1 MSRMRWWGAG
11 LVVAALG
18 FYAGAVMHPLAFHAR
33 PGAGDPPVR
42 YDSVA
47 IAERAYQQCGKLAA
61 AQKTPCY
68 ESELVPVVRHFGA
81 SRALSVLER
90 LVPQDPDVASE
101 GHAYAHAIGVTAF
114 DAQPDVQATF
124 PACRE
129 IFQSGCY
136 HGVIQAYFM
145 RAASDDSA
153 AVRGVC
159 APWTVPNVYGWLRFQ
174 CTHGLGHGL
183 TMMFDHH
190 LPTAL
195 QRCDFLSD
203 GWDRDSC
210 YGGAFMENIM
220 DATQPK
226 DPMFMQ
232 HAMTTTRVPG
242 PKFKQIDRTDL
253 AYPCSVLDARYQS
266 SCWVNQVSIIEY
278 FAKGDLRITS
288 DGCER
293 APAAFVHLCFIGL
306 GTDLNGYTIGNNDST
321 LAMCGRASERG
332 REWCYVG
339 VAKNIVEVG
348 AQHEKGLVFCRRVP
362 GKVAK
367 QRCYEGVGEEIASI
381 SEVSADRE
389 RMCAPA
395 DAGFLEACRFGARL
409 LIDRPPGLPPAL

>member
-1 MSRMRWWGAG
+1 MSRMRRWAAS
-11 LVVAALG
+11 LVIAALG
-18 FYAGAVMHPLAFHAR
+18 FYAGASLRPLAFHLPAR
-33 PGAGDPPVR
+33 AAAPPAH

-47 IAERAYQQCGKLAA
+47 MAARAYQRCGKLAD

-68 ESELVPVVRHFGA
+68 EGELVPVVQRFGA
-81 SRALSVLER
+81 SRALTVLE
-90 LVPQDPDVASE
+90 LLAPQDSDVASE

-114 DAQPDVQATF
+114 DAHPEIQTSF

-145 RAASDDSA
+145 RAASDDSD

-159 APWTVPNVYGWLRFQ
+159 APWVVPNVYGWLRFQ

-195 QRCDFLSD
+195 RRCDFLSD
-203 GWDRDSC
+203 SWDRDSC

-226 DPMFMQ
+226 DPMFMR
-232 HAMTTTRVPG
+232 HAMTTRVPG
-242 PKFKQIDRTDL
+242 PKFKQIDQKDL
-253 AYPCSVLDARYQS
+253 AYPCSVLAARYQS

-278 FAKGDLRITS
+278 FAKGNVKTTS

-293 APAAFVHLCFIGL
+293 APAAYVHLCFIGL
-306 GTDLNGYTIGNNDST
+306 GTDLNGYTLGNNDST

-332 REWCYVG
+332 RPWCYVG

-348 AQHEKGLVFCRRVP
+348 AQHEKGLAFCRRVP
-362 GKVAK
+362 GQAAR

-389 RMCAPA
+389 RMCAPTEK
-395 DAGFLEACRFGARL
+395 GFLAACRFGARL
-409 LIDRPPGLPPAL
+409 LIDRPPDLPPPL